1 MLYYKM
7 EDSAKYE
14 ARVKELNRIRA
25 KRFYE
30 KNKEKINLK
39 RRGYEKETL
48 EEIPIIPFK
57 GKKLKIIDEEGNPVM
72 DIEAINAKGNITSTT
87 RRNYENELKRIQKY
101 NEGRQIINTP
111 NDHLIKVVN
120 AMSRGNNG
128 TALKYINLI
137 VVVKQH
143 FDIDVK
149 EIFDERDRL
158 FKEQPE
164 HTAKLLEK
172 KNAELPELSVLV
184 DYTKKLFDEEKY
196 QSYVINYLLIKY
208 GVRNK
213 DLNVFITDNKQLVKK
228 NNDQNYL
235 YVKAN
240 SIDYIRN
247 DYKTVNIY
255 GGKIYN
261 ITDKKFLQAVKSLDN
276 DTYLL
281 NPDRK
286 IHESILTDYV
296 KRHTYNKLTESDYFK
311 INMKHAFKSE
321 ATQAALKKLSESRG
335 TSYDNLIKYYTM
347 GNSNIDDIEL

>member
-7 EDSAKYE
+7 DDAAKL
-14 ARVKELNRIRA
+14 AHLKELNRIRA

-30 KNKEKINLK
+30 KNKDAINQK
-39 RRGYEKETL
+39 RRGHDKPPL

-57 GKKLKIIDEEGNPVM
+57 GKKLKIVDEEGNPVM
-72 DIEAINAKGNITSTT
+72 DIEAINAKGNITSAT

-111 NDHLIKVVN
+111 NDHLIKVVD

-128 TALKYINLI
+128 THLKYINLLI
-137 VVVKQH
+137 VIKQY
-143 FDIDVK
+143 FDMDVK

-164 HTAKLLEK
+164 HTAKLLQK

-213 DLNVFITDNKQLVKK
+213 DLNVFITDNKQIIKK

-247 DYKTVNIY
+247 DYKTVNAY
-255 GGKIYN
+255 GNKIYN

-281 NPDRK
+281 NPDGK
-286 IHESILTDYV
+286 IHENVLTEYV

-311 INMKHAFKSE
+311 INIKHAFKSD
-321 ATQAALKKLSESRG
+321 APQALIKKLSETRG
-335 TSYDNLIKYYTM
+335 TEYGTIIAHYTM
-347 GNSNIDDIEL
+347 GNSNLDDLEL